1 MAAGAALAAKTAVA
15 SDEWQVA
22 RKTGRS
28 RRAQQC
34 CAPTRRTGWA
44 ALLTDGG
51 VGVVDGR
58 EELAGGEGVEGAE
71 TGVELGRGDAALAVE
86 PAEEMGGRAFSFERI
101 AFEAGGNQVAI
112 GVAPRLCTGHDVV
125 EALDARVGA
134 AQTIKTVAAFAEVD
148 GLAQGAGL
156 EEVEVF
162 QVGGLRRAGGAADGD
177 GARHGGQALPGGQAG
192 AKAANLIGQAD
203 VNNVAG
209 FAATDE
215 VERTEDD
222 EAADRFTH
230 GAGADAN
237 AAGEPGH
244 GEAELELAF
253 ETAVADEM
261 RIDGAVGDGQ
271 TQAREE
277 KVLELFPKMFDIQ
290 FFCVSWRIL
299 RWSW

>member
-1 MAAGAALAAKTAVA
+1 M
-15 SDEWQVA
+15 
-22 RKTGRS
+22 
-28 RRAQQC
+28 
-34 CAPTRRTGWA
+34 
-44 ALLTDGG
+44 
-51 VGVVDGR
+51 VDGR
-58 EELAGGEGVEGAE
+58 GELAGGESVEGAE
-71 TGVELGRGDAALAVE
+71 SGVELGGGDAALAVE
-86 PAEEMGGRAFSFERI
+86 PAEKMGGRPLPFQGI
-101 AFEAGGNQVAI
+101 AFEAGGNQVAV
-112 GVAPRLCTGHDVV
+112 GVAPRPGTGHDVV

-134 AQTIKTVAAFAEVD
+134 AQTIKTMAAFAEVD

-162 QVGGLRRAGGAADGD
+162 QVGGLRLAGGAADGD
-177 GARHGGQALPGGQAG
+177 GAG
-192 AKAANLIGQAD
+192 ANAANLIGQAHAD
-203 VNNVAG
+203 DVAG

-215 VERTEDD
+215 AERTEDD

-271 TQAREE
+271 AQAREE
-277 KVLELFPKMFDIQ
+277 KVLELLPKMFDIH
-290 FFCVSWRIL
+290 FFAFHGGS
-299 RWSW
+299 